1 MVGIV
6 RNVGAIRESPLRAR
20 IFMLPVQENYPLARR
35 LAVEGLL
42 RSNLE
47 ERATRGGASY
57 ERGRDGE
64 VKVGFR
70 YLGRE
75 LRVSFPQGTIV
86 SQNGQ
91 APIPLREEI
100 LILHYLERASG
111 VPLAE
116 RWASFSEIPGGAF
129 YHSVFLRR
137 CKSPLLKFFGEEPE
151 NLLSVSEEFRGEPLN
166 LADVGVRIQA
176 FPFVPMALVLWRGD
190 AEFPAEGN
198 ILFDASVSE
207 YLPVEDTVILAETV
221 VWKLV
226 KAKRKAHS
234 A

>member
-1 MVGIV
+1 
-6 RNVGAIRESPLRAR
+6 
-20 IFMLPVQENYPLARR
+20 MLPQQENYPLARR

-42 RSNLE
+42 RSNLQ
-47 ERATRGGASY
+47 ERAMCCGASY

-64 VKVGFR
+64 GMVGFR

-86 SQNGQ
+86 TQNGQ

-100 LILHYLERASG
+100 LIFHYLERASG
-111 VPLAE
+111 VTLTE

-129 YHSVFLRR
+129 YHPVFLTR
-137 CKSPLLKFFGEEPE
+137 CKSPLMKFFGEEPE
-151 NLLSVSEEFRGEPLN
+151 NLLSVAEELRGEPLN
-166 LADVGVRIQA
+166 LGDVGVRIQA

-190 AEFPAEGN
+190 AEFPAEGS

-207 YLPVEDTVILAETV
+207 YLPVEDMVILAETV
-221 VWKLV
+221 VWKLI
-226 KAKRKAHS
+226 KAGHRS
-234 A
+234 

>member
-1 MVGIV
+1 M
-6 RNVGAIRESPLRAR
+6 R
-20 IFMLPVQENYPLARR
+20 MLPQQENYPQARR
-35 LAVEGLL
+35 LAVEGLW

-47 ERATRGGASY
+47 ERATRGGASFAQ
-57 ERGRDGE
+57 GRDGE

-75 LRVSFPQGTIV
+75 LLVSFPQGTV
-86 SQNGQ
+86 GTRNGQ

-116 RWASFSEIPGGAF
+116 RWVSFSEIPGGTF
-129 YHSVFLRR
+129 YHSVFRMR
-137 CKSPLLKFFGEEPE
+137 CQSPLIKFFGEEPE
-151 NLLSVSEEFRGEPLN
+151 NLLSVAEEVQGEPLKFG
-166 LADVGVRIQA
+166 DVGVKIQA
-176 FPFVPMALVLWRGD
+176 FPFVPLALILWRGD
-190 AEFPAEGN
+190 AEFPAEGS

-207 YLPVEDTVILAETV
+207 YLPVEDAVILAETV
-221 VWKLV
+221 VWKLI
-226 KAKRKAHS
+226 KAKRIAQR